1 MKLRKCE
8 YKICNNF
15 FSATSTQNR
24 KKYCDAKC
32 RDHAFYYNNVERMR
46 EKARLWHHKSDDL
59 KNKSRIAACEL
70 DGCANFFSATP
81 RQHSK
86 VFCSNKC
93 KDENYRDVNREK
105 LRKRSREWQSAKR
118 ASDPEYAERHRQR
131 SRASWRKMYYSLTP
145 EEKLRINRRK
155 YAQVNVENRRKK
167 ARETKRERYHK
178 DLNFRLS
185 SILRSRISRS
195 LRDNNIHYKK
205 SNHSI
210 DLLGCS
216 IVELKAH
223 LEAKFT
229 DGMSWDNYG
238 EWHVDHIKPCASFE
252 NLGTCPKQQRECF
265 HYSNLQ
271 PLWAEDN
278 RQKYSSV

>member
-1 MKLRKCE
+1 MELRKCE
-8 YKICNNF
+8 YEICNNF
-15 FSATSTQNR
+15 FSATSAQNR

-32 RDHAFYYNNVERMR
+32 REHAFYYNNVERMR
-46 EKARLWHHKSDDL
+46 EKGRVNYHKADGQ
-59 KNKSRIAACEL
+59 KNKVRISTCEL
-70 DGCANFFSATP
+70 DGCTNFFTAKNW
-81 RQHSK
+81 RK
-86 VFCSNKC
+86 KFCSNKC
-93 KDENYRDVNREK
+93 KNQNYNDANREK
-105 LRKRSREWQSAKR
+105 LRKKCREWVKARRS
-118 ASDPEYAERHRQR
+118 SDPEFAEKHRQS
-131 SRASWRKMYYSLTP
+131 SRESWRKMYYSLTP
-145 EEKLRINRRK
+145 EQKLKMNRKK

-167 ARETKRERYHK
+167 AREQKRERYHK
-178 DLNFRLS
+178 DLNYRLS
-185 SILRSRISRS
+185 SIVRSRISRS
-195 LRDNNIHYKK
+195 LRDNNIQYKK

-229 DGMSWDNYG
+229 DGMSWENYG

-271 PLWAEDN
+271 PLWATEN
-278 RQKYSSV
+278 RQKYSNV

>member
-1 MKLRKCE
+1 MELRKCE
-8 YKICNNF
+8 YEICNNF
-15 FSATSTQNR
+15 FSATSAQNR

-32 RDHAFYYNNVERMR
+32 REHAFYYNNVERMR
-46 EKARLWHHKSDDL
+46 EKGRVNYHKADGQ
-59 KNKSRIAACEL
+59 KNKVRISACEL
-70 DGCANFFSATP
+70 DGCANFFTAKNWRKTYC
-81 RQHSK
+81 SK
-86 VFCSNKC
+86 KC
-93 KDENYRDVNREK
+93 KENNYYYKNAERLNERSKKFLREK
-105 LRKRSREWQSAKR
+105 RKNNPEFRQMMREKAQK
-118 ASDPEYAERHRQR
+118 E
-131 SRASWRKMYYSLTP
+131 WRKMYYSLTP
-145 EEKLRINRRK
+145 EQKLKMNRKK

-167 ARETKRERYHK
+167 AREKKRERYHK
-178 DLNFRLS
+178 DLNYRLS
-185 SILRSRISRS
+185 SIVRSRISRS
-195 LRDNNIHYKK
+195 LRDNNIQYKK

-229 DGMSWDNYG
+229 DGMSWENYG

-271 PLWAEDN
+271 PLWATEN
-278 RQKYSSV
+278 RQKYSNA

>member
-32 RDHAFYYNNVERMR
+32 RNHAFYYKNVERMR
-46 EKARLWHHKSDDL
+46 EKGRINYHKSDGQ
-59 KNKSRIAACEL
+59 KNKVRIADCEL
-70 DGCANFFSATP
+70 DGCANFFTAKSWL
-81 RQHSK
+81 K
-86 VFCSNKC
+86 KFCSNKC
-93 KDENYRDVNREK
+93 KDEKYRDANREK
-105 LRKRSREWQSAKR
+105 LRKKSREWLKARR
-118 ASDPEYAERHRQR
+118 ASDPEFRQKLQEK
-131 SRASWRKMYYSLTP
+131 SRKEWRKMYYSLTP
-145 EEKLRINRRK
+145 EEKLEMNRRK
-155 YAQVNVENRRKK
+155 YAKIDMENRRKK

-178 DLNFRLS
+178 DLNYRLS
-185 SILRSRISRS
+185 SIVRSRISHA
-195 LRDNNIHYKK
+195 LRDNNIQYKK

-229 DGMSWDNYG
+229 DGMSWENYG

-252 NLGTCPKQQRECF
+252 SLGTCPKQQSECF

-278 RQKYSSV
+278 RQKYTSV

>member
-1 MKLRKCE
+1 M
-8 YKICNNF
+8 Y
-15 FSATSTQNR
+15 
-24 KKYCDAKC
+24 
-32 RDHAFYYNNVERMR
+32 
-46 EKARLWHHKSDDL
+46 
-59 KNKSRIAACEL
+59 
-70 DGCANFFSATP
+70 
-81 RQHSK
+81 
-86 VFCSNKC
+86 CSNRC
-93 KDENYRDVNREK
+93 RNQNYYDKNLEAV
-105 LRKRSREWQSAKR
+105 RKRSREWLKAKR
-118 ASDPEYAERHRQR
+118 TSDPEFRQKLR
-131 SRASWRKMYYSLTP
+131 EKARKEWRKMYYSLTP
-145 EEKLRINRRK
+145 EEKLEMNRQK
-155 YAQVNVENRRKK
+155 YAQIDMENRRKK

-178 DLNFRLS
+178 DLNYRLS
-185 SILRSRISRS
+185 SIVRSRISRS
-195 LRDNNIHYKK
+195 LRDNNIQYKK

-229 DGMSWDNYG
+229 DGMSWENYG